1 MTHPDT
7 HPDTDRGA
15 ASVGRNRGGGYV
27 TLVLAGANWGIIT
40 FSPVGS
46 DAMEP
51 AFRSLPI
58 AQLARW
64 IFRDLEGGH
73 GALGIPQESFAVPG
87 PGMASRMFG
96 RELAAPLGVAA
107 GPHSQLAQNIVASW
121 LCGARFI
128 ELKTVQVLDEIEVSR
143 PCIDAADETYNCE
156 WSQEL
161 KLEQSFEEYLNG
173 WVLLHALAHRLG
185 LEGPG
190 ALFAMSVG
198 YSLEGIQNPRMQKFI
213 ASMRDAGPYLD
224 AAVDTV
230 ARVYP
235 AVRDVQIPHRI
246 SGHITLSTMHGCPP
260 PEIERIARYLLTDL
274 GLHTWVKLNP
284 TLLGPE
290 TLRHLLNQTLG
301 FTVEVPDA
309 AFEHD
314 PGFEDAMAMVRN
326 LAAVSKGRDQ
336 SFGIKLS
343 NTLEVVN
350 RRPVFP
356 PNEKTMYLSGR
367 ALHPLT
373 LTLAGM
379 VTEALDGSVPISFCG
394 GADAWNFPDLVAD
407 GLGPVTVCTDLLKP
421 GGYARLSQYLANL
434 GGAMDQAGAGSL
446 EAFIE
451 AQSGGRGARFNLA
464 RHVAVATADRRY
476 ARRERPLVFK
486 GERRLGPFD
495 CVAAPCQDACPAHQN
510 IPDYLWLVA
519 HGKPSEAMD
528 VILRTNA
535 LPGVTGSICDHPCT
549 ERCVRNFY
557 DAPLAIREVKRFASE
572 HGQAAPVEARPA
584 IGVKVAVVGA
594 GPAGL
599 SAAYTLAR
607 IGFDVEIFEAK
618 DHVGGMVGG
627 AVPPYR
633 LDERP
638 LGVDVERLSRLG
650 VRIRLGKAL
659 GKNLSLDDLRREHP
673 YVFLGVGAQKGKR
686 LWVEGEGAAGV
697 LDALEF
703 LDRVRAGIPMDLGPR
718 VLIVG
723 GGNSAM
729 DGARSARR
737 LVPHGEVSLVYRRT
751 RAEMPADPAEVRDC
765 MDEGIGLRD
774 LLAPSRV
781 VVEGEKVV
789 GLACNR
795 MRLGPP
801 DASGRPRPV
810 PVEGSGVLLP
820 ADTIIVAIGQEP
832 VLGFLRGAG
841 LKTNRDGTLV
851 VNTETCE
858 TSVPGL
864 FAGGD
869 VVRGAASVIKAIAD
883 GRAAA
888 EEIGRRHGVSPVP
901 EARLE
906 KLERSAALM
915 ARKAQIDLPQS
926 VPTLAVS
933 ERAGFAEVLG
943 TFSQSAAQL
952 EASRCLDCDEVCS
965 LCVTVCP
972 NRANQAYSLRPAR
985 LELPALVMRDGMIV
999 AEGTRAFSID
1009 QPVQIVNIA
1018 DFCNECGNCTT
1029 FCPTAG
1035 LPFRDKPRLWLDRQ
1049 GYETARG
1056 DAFRMER
1063 RDGEL
1068 VVEARIGG
1076 RTHRLERRGDV
1087 AEYRSDRVA
1096 VRFRPDTWD
1105 VIGHAAVATGVG
1117 SPAEGEVLDLS
1128 VCGLLIGLLNAE
1140 PVLPPLAPA

>member
-1 MTHPDT
+1 
-7 HPDTDRGA
+7 
-15 ASVGRNRGGGYV
+15 
-27 TLVLAGANWGIIT
+27 
-40 FSPVGS
+40 
-46 DAMEP
+46 MEP
-51 AFRSLPI
+51 AFRSIPLE
-58 AQLARW
+58 QLARW

-87 PGMASRMFG
+87 PSLASRMFG

-173 WVLLHALAHRLG
+173 WVLLHALAHWMG

-190 ALFAMSVG
+190 TLFAMSVG
-198 YSLEGIQNPRMQKFI
+198 YSLEGIQNPRVQKFI
-213 ASMRDAGPYLD
+213 SSMRDAGPYLEAAID
-224 AAVDTV
+224 AV
-230 ARVYP
+230 AKVYP
-235 AVRDVQIPHRI
+235 AVRDARIPRRI
-246 SGHITLSTMHGCPP
+246 SDHITLSTMHGCSPA
-260 PEIERIARYLLTDL
+260 EIERIARYLLTDL
-274 GLHTWVKLNP
+274 GVHTWVKLNP
-284 TLLGPE
+284 TLLGPGR
-290 TLRHLLNQTLG
+290 LRLFLNETLG
-301 FTVEVPDA
+301 FAIEVPDA

-326 LAAVSKGRDQ
+326 LAAAAKGRER

-350 RRPVFP
+350 RRPVFS

-373 LTLAGM
+373 LMLAGM
-379 VTEALDGSVPISFCG
+379 VTDALDGSVPISFCG
-394 GADAWNFPDLVAD
+394 GADAWNFADLVAD

-434 GGAMDQAGAGSL
+434 DGAMDQAGAGSL
-446 EAFIE
+446 ERFIE
-451 AQSGGRGARFNLA
+451 ARWGGRGTSFNLA
-464 RHVAVATADRRY
+464 RHVAAAGADQRYSRRD
-476 ARRERPLVFK
+476 RPLVFK
-486 GERRLGPFD
+486 GERPLGPFD
-495 CVAAPCQDACPAHQN
+495 CIAAPCQDACPAHQN

-519 HGKPSEAMD
+519 HGQPSEAMD

-557 DAPLAIREVKRFASE
+557 DAPLAIREIKRFAFES
-572 HGQAAPVEARPA
+572 GQAAPEVAGPA
-584 IGVKVAVVGA
+584 VGVKVAIVGA

-599 SAAYTLAR
+599 SAAHTLAR
-607 IGFDVEIFEAK
+607 MGFEPEIFEAK

-638 LGVDVERLSRLG
+638 LEVDVERLSRLG
-650 VRIRLGKAL
+650 VKIHMGKAL
-659 GKNLSLDDLRREHP
+659 GRDLFLDDLQRDYR

-686 LWVEGEGAAGV
+686 LGIEGEEARGV
-697 LDALEF
+697 LDALEL
-703 LDRVRAGIPMDLGPR
+703 LDQVRAGMPIDLGTR
-718 VLIVG
+718 VLILG

-737 LVPHGEVSLVYRRT
+737 LVTEGEVSLVYRRT

-765 MDEGIGLRD
+765 IEEGIGLRD

-781 VVEGEKVV
+781 VVEGGKVA

-795 MRLGPP
+795 MKLGPP

-810 PVEGSGVLLP
+810 PVEGSEVLLP

-841 LKTNRDGTLV
+841 LKTNWDGTLV
-851 VNTETCE
+851 VNGETCE
-858 TSVPGL
+858 TSIPGL

-888 EEIGRRHGVSPVP
+888 EEIGRRHGVSPVQEP
-901 EARLE
+901 PFE
-906 KLERSAALM
+906 KVVPSGALM
-915 ARKAQIDLPQS
+915 AKKARMDLPQP
-926 VPTLAVS
+926 VPALAVS
-933 ERAGFAEVLG
+933 EREGFAEVLK
-943 TFSQSAAQL
+943 TFSPGAAQK

-965 LCVTVCP
+965 QIG
-972 NRANQAYSLRPAR
+972 RASCR
-985 LELPALVMRDGMIV
+985 
-999 AEGTRAFSID
+999 
-1009 QPVQIVNIA
+1009 
-1018 DFCNECGNCTT
+1018 
-1029 FCPTAG
+1029 
-1035 LPFRDKPRLWLDRQ
+1035 
-1049 GYETARG
+1049 
-1056 DAFRMER
+1056 ER
-1063 RDGEL
+1063 
-1068 VVEARIGG
+1068 V
-1076 RTHRLERRGDV
+1076 
-1087 AEYRSDRVA
+1087 
-1096 VRFRPDTWD
+1096 
-1105 VIGHAAVATGVG
+1105 
-1117 SPAEGEVLDLS
+1117 
-1128 VCGLLIGLLNAE
+1128 
-1140 PVLPPLAPA
+1140 

>member
-1 MTHPDT
+1 MT
-7 HPDTDRGA
+7 
-15 ASVGRNRGGGYV
+15 
-27 TLVLAGANWGIIT
+27 L
-40 FSPVGS
+40 SPEGS

-51 AFRSLPI
+51 AFRSIPLE
-58 AQLARW
+58 QLARW
-64 IFRDLEGGH
+64 VFRDLEGGH

-87 PGMASRMFG
+87 PRMASRMFG

-107 GPHSQLAQNIVASW
+107 GPHTQLAQNIVASW

-173 WVLLHALAHRLG
+173 WVLLHALAHWMG

-190 ALFAMSVG
+190 TLFAMSVG
-198 YSLEGIQNPRMQKFI
+198 YSLEGIQNPRVQKFI
-213 ASMRDAGPYLD
+213 SSMRDAGPYLEAAID
-224 AAVDTV
+224 AV
-230 ARVYP
+230 AKVYP
-235 AVRDVQIPHRI
+235 AVRDARIPRRI
-246 SGHITLSTMHGCPP
+246 SDHITLSTMHGCSPA
-260 PEIERIARYLLTDL
+260 EIERIARYLLTDL
-274 GLHTWVKLNP
+274 GVHTWVKLNP
-284 TLLGPE
+284 TLLGPGR
-290 TLRHLLNQTLG
+290 LRLFLNETLG
-301 FTVEVPDA
+301 FAIEVPDA

-314 PGFEDAMAMVRN
+314 PGFDDAMAMVRN
-326 LAAVSKGRDQ
+326 LAAAAKGRER

-350 RRPVFP
+350 RRSVFP

-373 LTLAGM
+373 LRLAGM
-379 VTEALDGSVPISFCG
+379 VTDALDGSVPISFCG
-394 GADAWNFPDLVAD
+394 GADAFNFADLMAD
-407 GLGPVTVCTDLLKP
+407 GLGPVTVCSDLLKP
-421 GGYARLSQYLANL
+421 GGYARLQQYLGNL
-434 GGAMDQAGAGSL
+434 DGAMDKAGAGSL
-446 EAFIE
+446 EAFIK
-451 AQSGGRGARFNLA
+451 ARSGGQGARFNLA
-464 RHVAVATADRRY
+464 RHMAAAAVDQRY

-519 HGKPSEAMD
+519 HGQPSEAMD

-557 DAPLAIREVKRFASE
+557 DAPLAIREIKRFAFES
-572 HGQAAPVEARPA
+572 GQAAPEVAGPA
-584 IGVKVAVVGA
+584 VGVKVAIVGA

-599 SAAYTLAR
+599 SAAHTLAR
-607 IGFDVEIFEAK
+607 MGFEAEIFEAK

-638 LGVDVERLSRLG
+638 LEVDVERLSRLG
-650 VRIRLGKAL
+650 VRIHMGKAL
-659 GKNLSLDDLRREHP
+659 GRDLFLDDLQRDYR

-686 LWVEGEGAAGV
+686 LGIEGEEARGV
-697 LDALEF
+697 LDALEL
-703 LDRVRAGIPMDLGPR
+703 LDQVRAGMPIDLGTR

-737 LVPHGEVSLVYRRT
+737 LVTEGEVSLVYRRT
-751 RAEMPADPAEVRDC
+751 RAEMPADPAEVGDC
-765 MDEGIGLRD
+765 IEEGIGFRD

-781 VVEGEKVV
+781 VVEAGKVA
-789 GLACNR
+789 GLACTR
-795 MRLGPP
+795 MKLGPP

-810 PVEGSGVLLP
+810 PVEGSEVLLP

-841 LKTNRDGTLV
+841 LKTNWDGTLV
-851 VNTETCE
+851 VNGETCE
-858 TSVPGL
+858 TSIPGL

-883 GRAAA
+883 GRTAA
-888 EEIGRRHGVSPVP
+888 EEIGRRHGVSPVQEP
-901 EARLE
+901 PFE
-906 KLERSAALM
+906 KVVPSGALM
-915 ARKAQIDLPQS
+915 AKKARMDLPQP
-926 VPTLAVS
+926 VPALAVS
-933 ERAGFAEVLG
+933 EREGFAEVLK
-943 TFSQSAAQL
+943 TFSPGAAQK

-972 NRANQAYSLRPAR
+972 NRANQAYTLRPVR
-985 LELPALVMRDGMIV
+985 LELPALVMRDGAIV
-999 AEGTRAFSID
+999 AEGARIFSID

-1035 LPFRDKPRLWLDRQ
+1035 LPFRDKPRFWLDRQ
-1049 GYETARG
+1049 GYEEARD

-1063 RDGEL
+1063 LNGAL
-1068 VVEARIGG
+1068 VVEAKIGG
-1076 RTHRLERRGDV
+1076 RPHRLERRADV
-1087 AEYRSDRVA
+1087 AEYRSDRVV
-1096 VRFRPDTWD
+1096 VRFHPESWE
-1105 VIGHAAVATGVG
+1105 VLGHAAVATGVG
-1117 SPAEGEVLDLS
+1117 SPDEGEVLDLS

-1140 PVLPPLAPA
+1140 PVLPLRG